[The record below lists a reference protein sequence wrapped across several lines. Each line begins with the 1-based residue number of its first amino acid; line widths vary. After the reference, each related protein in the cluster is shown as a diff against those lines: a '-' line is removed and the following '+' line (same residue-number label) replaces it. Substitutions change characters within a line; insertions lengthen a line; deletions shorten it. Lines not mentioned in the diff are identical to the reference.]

1 MMRRKRFTEEQIIG
15 ILKESESGVP
25 VRELVRKYGIAEGTY
40 YRWKSKFGG
49 MEVSE
54 AKRLRA
60 LEAENRKLKVTVA
73 DLMLDNKI
81 LKDVASKKW

>member
-1 MMRRKRFTEEQIIG
+1 MKKRYSEEQIIG
-15 ILKESESGVP
+15 ILKEAESGISVADLT
-25 VRELVRKYGIAEGTY
+25 RRHGIAEGTY

-49 MEVSE
+49 LEVSE

-60 LEAENRKLKVTVA
+60 LEEENRRLKTMVA

-81 LKDVASKKW
+81 LKDVNSRKW